1 MPRKGAK
8 NDHVSLVR
16 SRLPQFASLSREKI
30 ELALLY
36 YDSDVDATVQ
46 AFERGK
52 AALFSSDKK
61 TKISFIVVV
70 AFLLQTARS
79 TPLAVGQR

>member
-1 MPRKGAK
+1 MPKKGSK

-16 SRLPQFASLSREKI
+16 SRLPQIANLSREKI

-52 AALFSSDKK
+52 N
-61 TKISFIVVV
+61 KIEKFYFFYFRVV
-70 AFLLQTARS
+70 FR
-79 TPLAVGQR
+79 RRH